1 MPPMLHTLTA
11 ICHFCHFAIGKR
23 NIYIFYFPFIYYHLS
38 IFYFSF
44 ATWQNGKS
52 GKTGIPGA
60 RGNDL
65 PGNGFQTSKGEIKYR
80 NH

>member
-23 NIYIFYFPFIYYHLS
+23 NIYIFYFPFIYYYLS

-65 PGNGFQTSKGEIKYR
+65 PGTVFRPQKEK
-80 NH
+80 